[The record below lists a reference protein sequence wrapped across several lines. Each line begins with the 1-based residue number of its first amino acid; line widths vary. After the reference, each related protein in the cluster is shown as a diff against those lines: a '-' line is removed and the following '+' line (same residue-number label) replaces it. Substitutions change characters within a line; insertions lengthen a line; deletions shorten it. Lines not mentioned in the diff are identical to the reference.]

1 MSLNQ
6 EEIGFAVNCS
16 NGHLLQGRVGFCPFC
31 GSEVA
36 QAVPEVAPE
45 PVPAPAPEVA
55 PVAVPEVAPAPEV
68 APVAVPEL
76 APAPEPVVVSKRK
89 AKQVQPQRKPEP
101 VAPPAPPLV
110 VEQPA
115 PRVQTLPITT
125 VETGTTKPPGGSIG
139 KYLLVTGLFVGI
151 VVAAW
156 AFLFPKNS
164 ADNPKALACQQ
175 LLTDATQRLSD
186 GNFEG
191 ALSKTR
197 LAVVSCTGEQLV
209 KANSLQRDIGK
220 ESASCSRVVG
230 SIQSLLRSNQL
241 LRAQQKVGELSGLC
255 AKSQS
260 ARDIVRTVSNSK
272 PASAASTLTTGLLG
286 AGPAPKPIVPL
297 ETVVP
302 VAVQPR
308 PTPLIM
314 PAPTPAPVQPQG
326 TGQVEQSILS
336 KATGDLQGARLD
348 SALAR
353 VNTVLEMNPANAEA
367 RRIRAEIQR
376 LQEKAIR
383 EIKIE

>member
-1 MSLNQ
+1 MSLSQ
-6 EEIGFAVNCS
+6 EETGFAVNCS
-16 NGHLLQGRVGFCPFC
+16 NGHLLQGKVGFCPFC
-31 GSEVA
+31 GSELA
-36 QAVPEVAPE
+36 QAVPDVAPE
-45 PVPAPAPEVA
+45 PV
-55 PVAVPEVAPAPEV
+55 PAPEV

-101 VAPPAPPLV
+101 VVPPAPPLV

-115 PRVQTLPITT
+115 PQVQTLPVTT

-151 VVAAW
+151 MVAAW

-164 ADNPKALACQQ
+164 ADNSKALACQQ
-175 LLTDATQRLSD
+175 LLIDATQRLSD
-186 GNFEG
+186 GNFEV

-209 KANSLQRDIGK
+209 KANTLQRDIGK

-286 AGPAPKPIVPL
+286 AVPVPKPILPV
-297 ETVVP
+297 ETIIP
-302 VAVQPR
+302 VAPRLAPVLTPVQPV
-308 PTPLIM
+308 PAAL
-314 PAPTPAPVQPQG
+314 PAPQPQG
-326 TGQVEQSILS
+326 TAQVEQSILS

-367 RRIRAEIQR
+367 RRLRAEIQR